1 MDCKDISPMIS
12 RALDGE
18 LTPPEQEALRK
29 HLSECP
35 ACAAIDRSER
45 AVRAAMV
52 APPPALSSAD
62 VDRAV
67 AQFHWR
73 IQHEK
78 SLRWTSFYRVAAAV
92 LLAWLVSAIASYYM
106 TTSSLRAQ
114 IKSLSGDLASARA
127 EIASARAH
135 TRSLTVASPLVA
147 PTEAA
152 VSEQMQAFRATYEY
166 LNGSLRWMVSDG
178 EEVQL
183 GMDGTPTR
191 AGAPRRQALVLNFQY
206 IEHAAGREA
215 RVLSKPEFV
224 MISGEEVSVRL
235 RGDSA
240 GEPTFRYRVKAER
253 LVDGQIRAEVN
264 FANED
269 FASAEVNTKLNAT
282 VQLVPGK
289 PVLLGA
295 SGDSTRRWELYL
307 WGAARPALGGK
318 TTQDGKQS

>member
-18 LTPPEQEALRK
+18 LPPPEQEALRK
-29 HLSECP
+29 HLSECSS
-35 ACAAIDRSER
+35 CAAIDQAER
-45 AVRAAMV
+45 AVRTAMV
-52 APPPALSSAD
+52 APRPALSRAE
-62 VDRAV
+62 VDMAV
-67 AQFHWR
+67 DQLHWR
-73 IQHEK
+73 IKHEK

-92 LLAWLVSAIASYYM
+92 LLAWLVSSIASYYM
-106 TTSSLRAQ
+106 TTSSLRAR
-114 IKSLSGDLASARA
+114 IDSLTGDLASARA
-127 EIASARAH
+127 SEDARA
-135 TRSLTVASPLVA
+135 RSLVSAALVT
-147 PTEAA
+147 PTEAT
-152 VSEQMQAFRATYEY
+152 VTEQIQAFGATYEY

-178 EEVQL
+178 EDVQL
-183 GMDGTPTR
+183 GMDGATTR
-191 AGAPRRQALVLNFQY
+191 AATPRRQALVLNFQY
-206 IEHAAGREA
+206 VEHAAGREA

-269 FASAEVNTKLNAT
+269 FASAEVNTKLNAN

-307 WGAARPALGGK
+307 WGAARPAVGGK
-318 TTQDGKQS
+318 ATQDGKQS